1 MKKNLALL
9 FAVLMLALAGC
20 NGGGEKNPS
29 GQNNPTDAPIT
40 TAEPTEEPK
49 NNHVVD
55 YKLNIPDGFEPTEQ
69 DGLDACWFR
78 ADGSNINL
86 VTAEK
91 EAATDAGF
99 QVITAD
105 MLRVTLVD
113 QMKSVYDLDVEITDR
128 YFTRNEVSGMPA
140 YQYCYDMDLAGQLM
154 TQLIV
159 SVNAD
164 KVYTF
169 TYTAND
175 EDILA
180 AFEESAKSI
189 QLIFE

>member
-1 MKKNLALL
+1 MKKNLAVL

-20 NGGGEKNPS
+20 SGGGEKDPS
-29 GQNNPTDAPIT
+29 GQNVPTNEP
-40 TAEPTEEPK
+40 TATVEPTEEPK
-49 NNHVVD
+49 NDHVVD

-78 ADGSNINL
+78 ADGSNVNL

-91 EAATDAGF
+91 DATTNAGF
-99 QVITAD
+99 QAINAD
-105 MLRVTLVD
+105 ILRVTLVD
-113 QMKSVYDLDVEITDR
+113 QMKSMYDLDAVITDR
-128 YFTRNEVSGMPA
+128 YFTRNDVCGMPA
-140 YQYCYDMDLAGQLM
+140 YQYCYDMDLAGQVM
-154 TQLIV
+154 TQIIV

-175 EDILA
+175 EDILG

>member
-1 MKKNLALL
+1 MKKNLAVL

-20 NGGGEKNPS
+20 SGGGEKNPS
-29 GQNNPTDAPIT
+29 GPNNPANEPTST
-40 TAEPTEEPK
+40 VQPTEEPK
-49 NNHVVD
+49 NDHVVD
-55 YKLNIPDGFEPTEQ
+55 YVLSVPDGFESTEQ

-91 EAATDAGF
+91 DATTNAGF
-99 QVITAD
+99 QAINAD

-113 QMKSVYDLDVEITDR
+113 QMKSVYNLDAVITDR
-128 YFTRNEVSGMPA
+128 YFTRTEVCGLPA
-140 YQYCYDMDLAGQLM
+140 YHYCYDMDLAGQVM

-175 EDILA
+175 ADILG